1 MLKYFIKQ
9 YKPSQILTYADLT
22 KFTGSVYEKIGF
34 SKCKDNSLTVPNYVW
49 VEANS
54 NKVLKRYQT
63 TKTRLVEL
71 GMGDESETED
81 SIMRN
86 SGYLKLYDSGQ
97 LKFEY
102 YVQGG
107 GEQ

>member
-1 MLKYFIKQ
+1 M
-9 YKPSQILTYADLT
+9 T

-34 SKCKDNSLTVPNYVW
+34 SKCKSNSLTVPNYVW
-49 VEANS
+49 VETNS

-86 SGYLKLYDSGQ
+86 SGYLKLYDSG
-97 LKFEY
+97 
-102 YVQGG
+102 
-107 GEQ
+107 